1 MVLWNKKDVH
11 WWRKKD
17 AHRYFVEC
25 KRGYDGRANMMRVK
39 L

>member
-1 MVLWNKKDVH
+1 MFTGGDKKGCSMGC
-11 WWRKKD
+11 
-17 AHRYFVEC
+17 VEC